1 MANCAA
7 QRNLVDKRD
16 FRSWPLTTFATL
28 QKGDRYRINSGQTAP
43 SGLTSSAAFDPFG
56 SPSVIQVINRS

>member
-16 FRSWPLTTFATL
+16 FRSWPIAPDRGLQLFGRCWGHSGRRPTL
-28 QKGDRYRINSGQTAP
+28 EPQV
-43 SGLTSSAAFDPFG
+43 LG
-56 SPSVIQVINRS
+56 SD